1 MPPRRRFGKRLVRSL
16 LPIVLVILLAVLG
29 PVGYIVSCVSRPTK
43 RPYLVTPQSFSQ
55 ISGPA
60 LKVTDESWSNRDG
73 TRARGW
79 LLKGAEGAPAVILL
93 HRYGADRSYVFNLG
107 VKINETSGFTI
118 LWPDLRG
125 HGMNPLVKWSALGG
139 REDQD
144 VLAALDF
151 LRNVKSDNKSK
162 LVGDRFG
169 IYGVELGAY
178 SALKAA
184 KPDHQIR
191 ALVLDSIPRSSNELL
206 QTAITNC
213 TGIDNRTIDRMI
225 KGLVVPAT
233 RLYMLGAYD
242 QTNACE
248 VAASIRDQRVLLLTG
263 ADAGYLIPATASL
276 LSCFPNQA
284 NVEIR
289 TDLPLSGLNLPSAT
303 GEQGEGYDRIVID
316 FFDRYL
322 R

>member
-16 LPIVLVILLAVLG
+16 LPIVLVIVLAVLG
-29 PVGYIVSCVSRPTK
+29 ALGFIVYCVSRPVK
-43 RPYLVTPQSFSQ
+43 RPYLVTPQTFSQ

-60 LKVTDESWSNRDG
+60 LKVTDETWANLDG
-73 TRARGW
+73 THARGW
-79 LLKGAEGAPAVILL
+79 LLKGVEGAPAVILL
-93 HRYGADRSYVFNLG
+93 HRYGADRSYGFNLG

-125 HGMNPLVKWSALGG
+125 HGMNPLVRWSALGG

-144 VLAALDF
+144 LLAALDF
-151 LRNVKSDNKSK
+151 LRNVKSDSKTK

-169 IYGVELGAY
+169 VYGVELGGY
-178 SALKAA
+178 TALKAA
-184 KPDHQIR
+184 RMDTHIK
-191 ALVLDSIPRSSNELL
+191 ALVLDSVPRSSNELL
-206 QTAITNC
+206 ETAITNC
-213 TGIDNRTIDRMI
+213 TGIDNGLI
-225 KGLVVPAT
+225 KGLAVPAT

-242 QTNACE
+242 ATATCDI
-248 VAASIRDQRVLLLTG
+248 ARSFRDQRVLLLTG
-263 ADAGYLIPATASL
+263 ADAGYLIQATASL
-276 LSCFPNQA
+276 KTCFQNQG

-289 TDLPLSGLNLPSAT
+289 TDLPLSGLELPSAT

>member
-1 MPPRRRFGKRLVRSL
+1 MPPKRRFGKRLVRSL
-16 LPIVLVILLAVLG
+16 LPIVLVIALAILASLAFTV
-29 PVGYIVSCVSRPTK
+29 YCVSRPTK
-43 RPYLVTPQSFSQ
+43 RAYLVTPQSFSQ

-60 LKVTDESWSNRDG
+60 LKVTDETWANHDG

-79 LLKGAEGAPAVILL
+79 LLKGAEGAPAVVLL

-107 VKINETSGFTI
+107 VKINETTNFTI

-125 HGMNPLVKWSALGG
+125 HGLNPLVKSSTLSG
-139 REDQD
+139 REDED
-144 VLAALDF
+144 LLAALDF
-151 LRNVKSDNKSK
+151 LRNVKSENKSK

-169 IYGVELGAY
+169 VYGVELGAY

-184 KPDHQIR
+184 APDNQVKV
-191 ALVLDSIPRSSNELL
+191 LVLDSVPRSSNELL
-206 QTAITNC
+206 NATVTNC
-213 TGIDNRTIDRMI
+213 TGINNRLLNYLA
-225 KGLVVPAT
+225 GPAT
-233 RLYMLGAYD
+233 RIYMLGAFD

-248 VAASIRDQRVLLLTG
+248 VARSLKDQRVLLLSG
-263 ADAGYLIPATASL
+263 ADAGYLISSTASL
-276 LSCFPNQA
+276 KSCFPNQS

-316 FFDRYL
+316 YLDRYL